1 MPVFHGSSDPTAAY
15 RKVGLEGQLESASPH
30 KLVLMLFE
38 GAMLAI
44 ANAQHHMAAGNIA
57 EKGQSISRCIEI
69 IASGLQAS
77 LDLEIGG
84 ELALRLE
91 ALYEYMGQRLLHA
104 NLKNDQAALSEVAT
118 LLGDLKSAWEQIAT
132 DSAVLSPN
140 GKES

>member
-1 MPVFHGSSDPTAAY
+1 MFHGSSDPTAAY

-84 ELALRLE
+84 ELAVRLE
-91 ALYEYMGQRLLHA
+91 ALYEYMGRRLLHA
-104 NLKNDQAALSEVAT
+104 NLKNDQAALSEVAA